1 MLISPEI
8 WTNLNVINMIKIM
21 YFLRHAKKRVNGEIP
36 IYVKVELQNGSFTL
50 STGKSVQND
59 VWEQTHHL
67 RVHVKNAKDKV
78 TKEALEVLSNKIQI
92 AFSKMEREQLKV
104 TPEELKAILQGKNNS
119 NVATI
124 LKIIDFHNEHF
135 AQLVEIKER
144 APASLQKYN
153 RVGDIV
159 RDFNKKYY
167 GAHDFEV
174 EKMGTAYLYNLEH
187 YMKFEAEYNGIK
199 GIKNN
204 SIVKYFKN
212 LKTICNHAIRFE
224 LIQKNPFNKY
234 SGKIKTV
241 EAVFLTS
248 EELESIESHEFKIE
262 RLERVKDIFLFCC
275 YSGYAPVDVMKL
287 SRAHIIKDSHG
298 QMWIKTNRQKT
309 GTRANV
315 PLLPQALR
323 IANKYLLTQDFLL
336 PKISN
341 QKMNA
346 YLKEI
351 ADIVGL
357 EKKLTWYVARHTFAT
372 TVTLGNGIKIENV
385 SAMLGHTT
393 IRQTQ
398 HYAKVLDTSVMQ
410 DMQKLI
416 TKFN

>member
-1 MLISPEI
+1 
-8 WTNLNVINMIKIM
+8 MIKII
-21 YFLRHAKKRVNGEIP
+21 YFLRHSKKKVNGEIP
-36 IYVKVELQNGSFTL
+36 IYVKVELESGSFTL
-50 STGKSVQND
+50 STGKSVQIE
-59 VWEQTHHL
+59 VWEHTHHL
-67 RVHVKNAKDKV
+67 RINVKFAKDKV
-78 TKEALEVLSNKIQI
+78 TKEALEILSNKIQTTYL
-92 AFSKMEREQLKV
+92 KLEREQIKV
-104 TPEELKAILQGKNNS
+104 TPEQLKAFLKGKTLNKT
-119 NVATI
+119 ATI
-124 LKIIDFHNEHF
+124 LNIINFHNDYFEK
-135 AQLVEIKER
+135 LVQVNER
-144 APASLQKYN
+144 ATASLQKYK

-159 RDFNKKYY
+159 CEFNKKYY
-167 GAHDFEV
+167 GSPDLDV
-174 EKMGTAYLYNLEH
+174 DKIGSAYLYNLENF
-187 YMKFEAEYNGIK
+187 MKFEVEYKGVK

-224 LIQKNPFNKY
+224 LIQKNPIDKY
-234 SGKIKTV
+234 SGKIKVT

-248 EELESIESHEFKIE
+248 FELEMIEKHEFKIE

-287 SRAHIIKDSHG
+287 SRANLIKDSNG
-298 QMWIKTNRQKT
+298 SLWIKTNRQKT

-315 PLLPQALR
+315 PLLPQAMK
-323 IANKYLLTQDFLL
+323 IASKYLLTQDFLL

-357 EKKLTWYVARHTFAT
+357 DKKLTWYVARHTFAT

>member
-1 MLISPEI
+1 M
-8 WTNLNVINMIKIM
+8 
-21 YFLRHAKKRVNGEIP
+21 RHAKKRVNGEIP
-36 IYVKVELQNGSFTL
+36 IYVRVELKTGNFTL
-50 STGKSVQND
+50 STGKSVLNE

-67 RVHVKNAKDKV
+67 RVQVRNAKDKV
-78 TKEALEVLSNKIQI
+78 TKEALEVLSNNIQI
-92 AFSKMEREQLKV
+92 NYSKLEREKLEV
-104 TPEELKAILQGKNNS
+104 SAEELKAILQGKNFS
-119 NVATI
+119 KASTI
-124 LKIIDFHNEHF
+124 LKIIDFHNEYF
-135 AQLVEIKER
+135 EKLVLINER
-144 APASLQKYN
+144 APASLQKYK

-167 GAHDFEV
+167 GKPDYDV
-174 EKMGTAYLYNLEH
+174 EKIGTAYLYNLEN
-187 YMKFEAEYNGIK
+187 YMKFEAEYNGVK

-224 LIQKNPFNKY
+224 LIQKNPINKY

-248 EELESIESHEFKIE
+248 EELVSIESHEFKIE

-287 SRAHIIKDSHG
+287 SRANLIKDNNG
-298 QMWIKTNRQKT
+298 QLWIKTNRQKT

-315 PLLPQALR
+315 PLLPQALK
-323 IANKYLLTQDFLL
+323 IASKYLLTQDFLL

-416 TKFN
+416 TKYN

>member
-1 MLISPEI
+1 M
-8 WTNLNVINMIKIM
+8 
-21 YFLRHAKKRVNGEIP
+21 RHAKKKVNGEIP
-36 IYVKVELQNGSFTL
+36 IYVKVELKTGNFTL
-50 STGKSVQND
+50 STGKTVQNQ

-67 RVHVKNAKDKV
+67 RVQVRNAKDKV
-78 TKEALEVLSNKIQI
+78 TKEALEILSNKIQI
-92 AFSKMEREQLKV
+92 TFSKLEREQLKV
-104 TPEELKAILQGKNNS
+104 TPEELKAVLQGKS
-119 NVATI
+119 LQTTSTI
-124 LKIIDFHNEHF
+124 LKIIEFHNAYFEK
-135 AQLVEIKER
+135 LVKINER
-144 APASLQKYN
+144 APASLQKYK

-167 GAHDFEV
+167 GKADYEV
-174 EKMGTAYLYNLEH
+174 EKIGTAYLYNLEN

-224 LIQKNPFNKY
+224 LIQKNPINKY

-241 EAVFLTS
+241 EAVFLTA
-248 EELESIESHEFKIE
+248 EELDSIEAHAFKIE

-287 SRAHIIKDSHG
+287 TRANLIKDGNG
-298 QMWIKTNRQKT
+298 QLWIKTNRQKT

-315 PLLPQALR
+315 PLLPQALK
-323 IANKYLLTQDFLL
+323 IANKYLLTQDTLL

-357 EKKLTWYVARHTFAT
+357 DKKLTWYVARHTFAT

-416 TKFN
+416 TKYN

>member
-1 MLISPEI
+1 M
-8 WTNLNVINMIKIM
+8 
-21 YFLRHAKKRVNGEIP
+21 RHAKKRVNGEIP
-36 IYVKVELQNGSFTL
+36 IYVRVELKTGNFTL
-50 STGKSVQND
+50 STGKSVLNE

-67 RVHVKNAKDKV
+67 RVHVRNAKDKV
-78 TKEALEVLSNKIQI
+78 TKEALDVLSHKIQI
-92 AFSKMEREQLKV
+92 NYSKLEREKLEV
-104 TPEELKAILQGKNNS
+104 SAEELKAILQGKNFS
-119 NVATI
+119 KASTF
-124 LKIIDFHNEHF
+124 LKIIDFHNEYF
-135 AQLVEIKER
+135 EKLVLINER
-144 APASLQKYN
+144 APASLQKYK

-167 GAHDFEV
+167 GKPDYDV
-174 EKMGTAYLYNLEH
+174 EKIGTAYLYNLEN
-187 YMKFEAEYNGIK
+187 YMKFEAEYNGVK

-212 LKTICNHAIRFE
+212 LKTICNHAIRYE
-224 LIQKNPFNKY
+224 LIQKNPINKY

-287 SRAHIIKDSHG
+287 SRANLIKDNNG
-298 QMWIKTNRQKT
+298 QLWIKTNRQKT

-315 PLLPQALR
+315 PLLPQALK
-323 IANKYLLTQDFLL
+323 IASKYLLTQDFLL

-385 SAMLGHTT
+385 SAMLGHTN

-398 HYAKVLDTSVMQ
+398 HYAKVLDTSVME

>member
-1 MLISPEI
+1 
-8 WTNLNVINMIKIM
+8 MIKIM

-36 IYVKVELQNGSFTL
+36 IYVKVELETGSFTL
-50 STGKSVQND
+50 STGKSVQNEI
-59 VWEQTHHL
+59 WEQTHHL
-67 RVHVKNAKDKV
+67 RVQVRNPKDKV
-78 TKEALEVLSNKIQI
+78 TKEALEILSNKIQI
-92 AFSKMEREQLKV
+92 AFSKLEREQLNV
-104 TPEELKAILQGKNNS
+104 LPEQLKAILQGKSINTAS
-119 NVATI
+119 TI
-124 LKIIDFHNEHF
+124 LKIIDFHNEYF
-135 AQLVEIKER
+135 AKLVQVNER
-144 APASLQKYN
+144 AAASLQKYK

-167 GAHDFEV
+167 GKPDYEV
-174 EKMGTAYLYNLEH
+174 EKMGTAYLYNLEN
-187 YMKFEAEYNGIK
+187 YMKFEAEYNGVK

-224 LIQKNPFNKY
+224 LIQKNPINKY

-241 EAVFLTS
+241 EAVFLTT
-248 EELESIESHEFKIE
+248 EELEAIESHEFKIE

-287 SRAHIIKDSHG
+287 TRANLIKDSSG
-298 QMWIKTNRQKT
+298 QLWIKTNRQKT

-323 IANKYLLTQDFLL
+323 ISNKYLLTQDTLL

-357 EKKLTWYVARHTFAT
+357 DKKLTWYVARHTFAT

>member
-1 MLISPEI
+1 ML
-8 WTNLNVINMIKIM
+8 KIV
-21 YFLRHAKKRVNGEIP
+21 YFLRNAKKRVNGEIP
-36 IYVKVELQNGSFTL
+36 IYVRVELKTGNFTL
-50 STGKSVQND
+50 STGKSVLNE

-67 RVHVKNAKDKV
+67 RVQVRNAKDKV
-78 TKEALEVLSNKIQI
+78 TKEALDVLSNNIQI
-92 AFSKMEREQLKV
+92 NYSKLQREKLEV
-104 TPEELKAILQGKNNS
+104 SAEELKAILQGKNFS
-119 NVATI
+119 KASTI
-124 LKIIDFHNEHF
+124 LKIIDFHNEYF
-135 AQLVEIKER
+135 EKLVLINER
-144 APASLQKYN
+144 APASLQKYK

-167 GAHDFEV
+167 GKPDYDV
-174 EKMGTAYLYNLEH
+174 EKIGTAYLYNLEN
-187 YMKFEAEYNGIK
+187 YMKFEAEYNGVK

-224 LIQKNPFNKY
+224 LIQKNPINKY

-287 SRAHIIKDSHG
+287 SRANLIKDNNG
-298 QMWIKTNRQKT
+298 QLWIKTNRQKT

-315 PLLPQALR
+315 PLLPQALK
-323 IANKYLLTQDFLL
+323 IASKYLLTQDFLL

-416 TKFN
+416 TKYN

>member
-1 MLISPEI
+1 ML
-8 WTNLNVINMIKIM
+8 KIV

-36 IYVKVELQNGSFTL
+36 IYVRVELKTGNFTL
-50 STGKSVQND
+50 STGKSVLNE

-67 RVHVKNAKDKV
+67 RVQVRNAKDKV
-78 TKEALEVLSNKIQI
+78 TKEALEVLSNNIQI
-92 AFSKMEREQLKV
+92 NYSKLEREKLEV
-104 TPEELKAILQGKNNS
+104 SAEELKAILQGKNFS
-119 NVATI
+119 KASTI
-124 LKIIDFHNEHF
+124 LKIIDFHNEYF
-135 AQLVEIKER
+135 EKLVFINER
-144 APASLQKYN
+144 APASLQKYK

-167 GAHDFEV
+167 GKHDYDV
-174 EKMGTAYLYNLEH
+174 EKIGTAYLYNLEN
-187 YMKFEAEYNGIK
+187 YMKFEAEYNGVK

-212 LKTICNHAIRFE
+212 LKTICNHAIRYE
-224 LIQKNPFNKY
+224 LIQKNPINKY

-248 EELESIESHEFKIE
+248 EELESIESHEFKIK

-287 SRAHIIKDSHG
+287 SRANLIKDNNG
-298 QMWIKTNRQKT
+298 QLWIKTNRQKT

-315 PLLPQALR
+315 PLLPQALK
-323 IANKYLLTQDFLL
+323 IASKYLLTQDFLL

-398 HYAKVLDTSVMQ
+398 HYAKVLDTSVME
-410 DMQKLI
+410 DMQKLGEVQKI
-416 TKFN
+416 SLEELFGY

>member
-1 MLISPEI
+1 MR
-8 WTNLNVINMIKIM
+8 N
-21 YFLRHAKKRVNGEIP
+21 AKKRVNGEIP
-36 IYVKVELQNGSFTL
+36 IYVRVELKTGNFTL
-50 STGKSVQND
+50 STGKSVLNE

-67 RVHVKNAKDKV
+67 RVQVRNAKDKV
-78 TKEALEVLSNKIQI
+78 TKEALEVLSNNIQI
-92 AFSKMEREQLKV
+92 NYSKLQREKLEV
-104 TPEELKAILQGKNNS
+104 SAEELKAILQGKNFS
-119 NVATI
+119 KASTI
-124 LKIIDFHNEHF
+124 LKIIDFHNEYF
-135 AQLVEIKER
+135 EKLVLINER
-144 APASLQKYN
+144 APASLQKYK

-167 GAHDFEV
+167 GKPDYDV
-174 EKMGTAYLYNLEH
+174 EKIGTAYLYNLEN
-187 YMKFEAEYNGIK
+187 YMKFEAEYNGVK

-224 LIQKNPFNKY
+224 LIQKNPINKY

-287 SRAHIIKDSHG
+287 SRANLIKDNNG
-298 QMWIKTNRQKT
+298 QLWIKTNRQKT

-315 PLLPQALR
+315 PLLPQALK
-323 IANKYLLTQDFLL
+323 IASKYLLTQDFLL

-416 TKFN
+416 TKYN

>member
-1 MLISPEI
+1 M
-8 WTNLNVINMIKIM
+8 
-21 YFLRHAKKRVNGEIP
+21 RHAKKRVNGEIP
-36 IYVKVELQNGSFTL
+36 IYVRVELKTGNFTL
-50 STGKSVQND
+50 STGKSVLNE

-67 RVHVKNAKDKV
+67 RVQVRNAKDKV
-78 TKEALEVLSNKIQI
+78 TKEALEVLSNNIQI
-92 AFSKMEREQLKV
+92 NYSKLEREKLEV
-104 TPEELKAILQGKNNS
+104 SAEELKAILQGKNFS
-119 NVATI
+119 KASTI
-124 LKIIDFHNEHF
+124 LKIIDFHNEYF
-135 AQLVEIKER
+135 EKLVFINER
-144 APASLQKYN
+144 APASLQKYK

-167 GAHDFEV
+167 GKHDYDV
-174 EKMGTAYLYNLEH
+174 EKIGTAYLYNLEN
-187 YMKFEAEYNGIK
+187 YMKFEAEYNGVK

-212 LKTICNHAIRFE
+212 LKTICNHAIRYE
-224 LIQKNPFNKY
+224 LIQKNPINKY

-248 EELESIESHEFKIE
+248 EELESIESHEFKIK

-287 SRAHIIKDSHG
+287 SRANLIKDNNG
-298 QMWIKTNRQKT
+298 QLWIKTNRQKT

-315 PLLPQALR
+315 PLLPQAPK
-323 IANKYLLTQDFLL
+323 IASKYLLTQDFLL

-398 HYAKVLDTSVMQ
+398 HYAKVLDTSVME

>member
-1 MLISPEI
+1 M
-8 WTNLNVINMIKIM
+8 
-21 YFLRHAKKRVNGEIP
+21 RHAKKKVNGEIP
-36 IYVKVELQNGSFTL
+36 IYVKVELETGSFTL
-50 STGKSVQND
+50 STGKTVQNE

-67 RVHVKNAKDKV
+67 RVQVRNAKDKV
-78 TKEALEVLSNKIQI
+78 TKEALEILSHKIQI
-92 AFSKMEREQLKV
+92 TFSKLEREQLKV
-104 TPEELKAILQGKNNS
+104 TPEQLKAILQGKS
-119 NVATI
+119 LETASTI
-124 LKIIDFHNEHF
+124 LKIIDFHNEYF
-135 AQLVEIKER
+135 EKLVKINER
-144 APASLQKYN
+144 APASLQKYK

-167 GAHDFEV
+167 GKADYEV
-174 EKMGTAYLYNLEH
+174 EKVGTAYLYNLEN
-187 YMKFEAEYNGIK
+187 YMKFEAEYNGVK

-224 LIQKNPFNKY
+224 LIQKNPINKY

-241 EAVFLTS
+241 EAVFLTA
-248 EELESIESHEFKIE
+248 EELESIEAHIFKIE

-287 SRAHIIKDSHG
+287 TRANLIKDGNG
-298 QMWIKTNRQKT
+298 QLWIKTNRQKT

-323 IANKYLLTQDFLL
+323 IANKYLLTQDTLL

-357 EKKLTWYVARHTFAT
+357 DKKLTWYVARHTFAT

-416 TKFN
+416 TKYN

>member
-1 MLISPEI
+1 ML
-8 WTNLNVINMIKIM
+8 KIV

-36 IYVKVELQNGSFTL
+36 IYVRVELKTGNFTL
-50 STGKSVQND
+50 STGKSVLNE

-67 RVHVKNAKDKV
+67 RVQVRNAKDKV
-78 TKEALEVLSNKIQI
+78 TKEALEVLSNNIQI
-92 AFSKMEREQLKV
+92 NYSKLEREKLEV
-104 TPEELKAILQGKNNS
+104 SAEELKAILQGKNFS
-119 NVATI
+119 KASTI
-124 LKIIDFHNEHF
+124 LKIIDFHNEYF
-135 AQLVEIKER
+135 EKLVFINER
-144 APASLQKYN
+144 APASLQKYK

-167 GAHDFEV
+167 GKHDYDV
-174 EKMGTAYLYNLEH
+174 EKIGTAYLYNLEN
-187 YMKFEAEYNGIK
+187 YMKFEAEYNGVK

-212 LKTICNHAIRFE
+212 LKTICNHAIRYE
-224 LIQKNPFNKY
+224 LIQKNPINKY

-248 EELESIESHEFKIE
+248 EELDSIESHEFKIE

-287 SRAHIIKDSHG
+287 SRANLIKDNNG
-298 QMWIKTNRQKT
+298 QLWIKTNRQKT

-315 PLLPQALR
+315 PLLPQALK
-323 IANKYLLTQDFLL
+323 IASKYLLTQDFLL

-385 SAMLGHTT
+385 SAMLGHTN

-398 HYAKVLDTSVMQ
+398 HYAKVLDTSVMD